1 MPRDPIPSTASG
13 ASVRG
18 PAPTLRTEKK
28 LFREGHR
35 LLAACDEVGRGAL
48 SGPATVG
55 VVLVDQTVTRP
66 LRGLRDSKLLLPPAR
81 EALVPRIRRWVV
93 DHAVGHATAAEVD
106 EYGIIA
112 AMRIAAGRALAALS
126 EQPDVVLLDGNY
138 DYLTPPSQRASFG
151 TQSLFPELDFP
162 RVVTQIKADVTCSS
176 VAAAS
181 VLAKCARDAIMVD
194 LAATCSHYGWEIN
207 KGYATPEHLEAIR
220 RYGCSEQ
227 HRQSWRLPLQVLD
240 LPPGEALIDIATEMP
255 AESVAAVAQA
265 LAAVGE
271 NDPREASGMTAAWS
285 IAESAIQ
292 LGNETAALVD
302 AKG

>member
-1 MPRDPIPSTASG
+1 MPSVVHPSLPSG
-13 ASVRG
+13 GSVRG
-18 PAPTLRTEKK
+18 QAPTLRTEKR

-55 VVLVDQTVTRP
+55 VVLIDQTVTRP

-81 EALVPRIRRWVV
+81 EALVPRIHRWVV
-93 DHAVGHATAAEVD
+93 DHAVGHASAAEVD
-106 EYGIIA
+106 EYGILPA
-112 AMRIAAGRALAALS
+112 LRIAAGRALAALR
-126 EQPDVVLLDGNY
+126 ERPDVVLLDGNY
-138 DYLTPPSQRASFG
+138 DYLTPPAQRGLFG
-151 TQSLFPELDFP
+151 TESLFPELDLP

-194 LAATCSHYGWEIN
+194 LATRYSCYGWEIN
-207 KGYATPEHLEAIR
+207 KGYATPEHLDAIR
-220 RYGCSEQ
+220 RHGCSEQ
-227 HRQSWRLPLQVLD
+227 HRRSWRLPLQVLD
-240 LPPGEALIDIATEMP
+240 LPPGEALIDIADMP
-255 AESVAAVAQA
+255 AEAVAQA

-271 NDPREASGMTAAWS
+271 NEPLEASGMAASWS
-285 IAESAIQ
+285 LAEPAIQ
-292 LGNETAALVD
+292 LGSDPEALVD